1 MAVVRRLR
9 AARRRRREEGRAG
22 FTLLEVVIALGVL
35 TFGLLGVAAMQL
47 YSLRQGQVG
56 KHTTQASILAQD
68 QVENLMRSTFTALV
82 PTGGWQNVTTVTNS
96 IVTNSG
102 TREDVAFSVDQR
114 ISNVT
119 VGFTKSVDVR
129 VTWADQDD
137 PNRALVISTLRYDY

>member
-1 MAVVRRLR
+1 M
-9 AARRRRREEGRAG
+9 
-22 FTLLEVVIALGVL
+22 
-35 TFGLLGVAAMQL
+35 
-47 YSLRQGQVG
+47 
-56 KHTTQASILAQD
+56 
-68 QVENLMRSTFTALV
+68 MRSNFTAIV
-82 PTGGWQNVTTVTNS
+82 ATAGWANVTTVTNS

-137 PNRALVISTLRYDY
+137 PNRSLVISTLRYNY

>member
-1 MAVVRRLR
+1 MIRRLR
-9 AARRRRREEGRAG
+9 TAQRRRREQGSAG

-68 QVENLMRSTFTALV
+68 QVENLMRSSFAAILPTA
-82 PTGGWQNVTTVTNS
+82 GWQTITTVTNS

-102 TREDVAFSVDQR
+102 TREEVVFTVDQR
-114 ISNVT
+114 ISNVA

-129 VTWADQDD
+129 VSWADADD